1 METKL
6 HNWAIFAEF
15 MFGLTLNPSPSLT
28 PALSKGEGA
37 KKGQEFESLIFK
49 VPLFWRGI

>member
-15 MFGLTLNPSPSLT
+15 MFGLT

-37 KKGQEFESLIFK
+37 RKGQEFESLIFK